1 VERVHA
7 LRSLGMKLAAAA
19 ISLALSTTAF
29 AQTGFSPEVPE
40 VRVKD
45 IARLE
50 PVRDNQL
57 TGLGL
62 VVGLDGTGDSRTSVA
77 SMQMVANMLER
88 FGLTVTDDQLRLRNV
103 AAVMVTA
110 TLPAFARPGDRID
123 ATVSSIGDA
132 RSLQG
137 GYLLMTPLVAA
148 NGEVYAV
155 AEGPVSIGGFNVRSG
170 SASVQRNHPV
180 VGMVTGGAIVERT
193 VPITLGE
200 DGLLTW
206 VLQDSDFSTAN
217 RVAEAINERFGDGT
231 AIALDGSAVQ
241 VRIPEVL
248 RSNPVPFIA
257 MVDELTVRPDA
268 VAQVVVNERTG
279 TIVVGHNVRIAT
291 VAVAHGGISVR
302 IEQREVVSQPPSFS
316 GGQTV
321 VTRETTIE
329 VEEGRGNLMVLES
342 GGSVQ
347 QLVQALNSVGASPR
361 DVIAILQAIEA
372 AGALYGK
379 LVVI

>member
-1 VERVHA
+1 MHA

>member
-1 VERVHA
+1 MQA

-19 ISLALSTTAF
+19 LSLALSSAAF
-29 AQTGFSPEVPE
+29 AQVGLPADLPE

-50 PVRDNQL
+50 PVRDNHL

-62 VVGLDGTGDSRTSVA
+62 VVGLDGTGDSRTSVT
-77 SMQMVANMLER
+77 SVQMVANMLER
-88 FGLTVTDDQLRLRNV
+88 FGLTVNDDQLRLRNV

-123 ATVSSIGDA
+123 VTVSSVGDA

-137 GYLLMTPLVAA
+137 GYLLITPLMAP

-155 AEGPVSIGGFNVRSG
+155 AEGPVSIGGFNVRAGG
-170 SASVQRNHPV
+170 SSVQRNHPV
-180 VGMVTGGAIVERT
+180 VGTITGGAIVERS
-193 VPITLGE
+193 VPISLGE
-200 DGLLTW
+200 DGWLTW
-206 VLQDSDFSTAN
+206 VLQDPDFSTAN
-217 RVAEAINERFGDGT
+217 RVAEAINERFGEGT
-231 AIALDGSAVQ
+231 ATALDRSAVQ

-257 MVDELTVRPDA
+257 IVDELTVRPDV

-316 GGQTV
+316 DGETV

-372 AGALYGK
+372 AGALYGR